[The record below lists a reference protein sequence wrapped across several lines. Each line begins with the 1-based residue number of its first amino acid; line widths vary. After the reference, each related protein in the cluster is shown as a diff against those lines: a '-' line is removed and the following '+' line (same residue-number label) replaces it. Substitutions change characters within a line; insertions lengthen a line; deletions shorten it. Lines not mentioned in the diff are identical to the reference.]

1 MKYSPHLGNTLHSYR
16 FSAQHQNATIKQMK
30 ESQTSE
36 RKKTQM
42 SLIFHLFF
50 SDFVTFS
57 KNVCNYLIIIHNC
70 FLFG

>member
-50 SDFVTFS
+50 F
-57 KNVCNYLIIIHNC
+57 
-70 FLFG
+70 

>member
-1 MKYSPHLGNTLHSYR
+1 MKHSPHLGNTLHSYR
-16 FSAQHQNATIKQMK
+16 FSAQHQNATNKQMK

-50 SDFVTFS
+50 YVFFS
-57 KNVCNYLIIIHNC
+57 A
-70 FLFG
+70 